1 MKFVAIFGYDVPIGD
16 PGAAIVVVFQIEIA
30 ISISNKDRDRDRDRD
45 LNFGDRG
52 HALLIKPQ
60 IHSIIKYLAV

>member
-30 ISISNKDRDRDRDRD
+30 ISISNKDRDRDRD

-52 HALLIKPQ
+52 HALLIKPK
-60 IHSIIKYLAV
+60 INSIITYLAV

>member
-30 ISISNKDRDRDRDRD
+30 ISISNKDRDRDRD